1 MSKHNKWKF
10 AMAFQYSFFIEALLN
25 TTTMHEIAKW
35 INERIESRIVS
46 CRVVS
51 VALETSFHR
60 KYCTLLI
67 TIIIEIND
75 NDFAK
80 KKLIIISER

>member
-1 MSKHNKWKF
+1 MKIRHGFSIH
-10 AMAFQYSFFIEALLN
+10 FFIEALLD

-35 INERIESRIVS
+35 INERIESN
-46 CRVVS
+46 RVVL

-60 KYCTLLI
+60 KYCISLI

-80 KKLIIISER
+80 KTDYY